1 MSLTLRKVSPTKM
14 YLPEELPRHELDILL
29 TFHDKKIDFQITRM
43 KKSSYLAWKLG
54 PEGFKEALDDLKLQ
68 QKKTLLWEDHQ
79 GKYTYSSFCDT
90 IVNHFKHRFDLKVVT
105 EYEFPEEELF
115 AWHKAPT
122 KKMRS
127 YQQEALEKL
136 LEVKHGA
143 VEVGCH
149 RKGQRVLMFDG
160 SLKNVE
166 DVRVGD
172 QLMGPDSKPRNVLEL
187 KNGFDSMYRIET
199 VNGQEMY
206 VNGNHLLALRRTN
219 RSNKAPEEGK
229 KRRKDYRGPN
239 PVDIITVN
247 DYLLKSDKYKH
258 LNKLFSVAV
267 DFESQPV
274 PLDPYFLGV
283 ILGDG
288 SVLQGV
294 NVTTADQEIVDEI
307 YTQAQ
312 NWKLGVTVRTQPN
325 NKASTYRFSKSDSL
339 IKANPLTAV
348 IRELGVYG
356 LGSGDKHVPE
366 CYKVNSAEVRKA
378 VLAGL
383 IDTDGSFIDNCYDY
397 ISKSQT
403 LAEDVCFLARSL
415 GLRATICSC
424 EKGCQTGAVGTYWRV
439 TISGDTSIIPVRLP
453 RKKCAERKQIKDCT
467 SFGFKVTKVS
477 DHEEHFGFML
487 DGDHLYLTD
496 SFLVTHNTGLGKSLI
511 ILNLVKRLG
520 QKTVVMTPSVSIA
533 RQIYDEFVEAFGTRY
548 VGAFY
553 DSKKQSN
560 KKIVVSVAASLAR
573 VSAEGESNE
582 HFKNLSSA
590 TVFIADESHT
600 CPAKTLEDVCHRL
613 LGKAPYRF
621 FFSGTQIR
629 GDGLDLL
636 LKGITGPIVFRMT
649 VKEGVEQGF
658 LSKPI
663 FHMVGVKSQAFL
675 DSHDANEMTRTHLFY
690 NPHVN
695 KVAAAIANKSVSVLN
710 HPVLILVDEFEQFA
724 HLLPHLKHKVAFAH
738 GGVTKDNSKYIPAEY
753 HKSDPNALVEQFN
766 NLEIPILVGTSCIS
780 TGTDI
785 RSVKTIIFLMGGKS
799 ETQIKQSVGRGTR
812 LFEGKKDFKF
822 YDFDVANIPMVHR
835 HATERVMIYD
845 GIYGPVN
852 RMEM

>member
-54 PEGFKEALDDLKLQ
+54 PEGFKEALDDLKSQ
-68 QKKTLLWEDHQ
+68 QKKTLLWEDH
-79 GKYTYSSFCDT
+79 GGRYTYSSFCDT
-90 IVNHFKHRFDLKVVT
+90 ILNHFKHRFDLKVVT

-143 VEVGCH
+143 VEIG
-149 RKGQRVLMFDG
+149 
-160 SLKNVE
+160 
-166 DVRVGD
+166 
-172 QLMGPDSKPRNVLEL
+172 
-187 KNGFDSMYRIET
+187 
-199 VNGQEMY
+199 
-206 VNGNHLLALRRTN
+206 
-219 RSNKAPEEGK
+219 
-229 KRRKDYRGPN
+229 
-239 PVDIITVN
+239 
-247 DYLLKSDKYKH
+247 
-258 LNKLFSVAV
+258 
-267 DFESQPV
+267 
-274 PLDPYFLGV
+274 
-283 ILGDG
+283 
-288 SVLQGV
+288 
-294 NVTTADQEIVDEI
+294 
-307 YTQAQ
+307 
-312 NWKLGVTVRTQPN
+312 
-325 NKASTYRFSKSDSL
+325 
-339 IKANPLTAV
+339 
-348 IRELGVYG
+348 
-356 LGSGDKHVPE
+356 
-366 CYKVNSAEVRKA
+366 
-378 VLAGL
+378 
-383 IDTDGSFIDNCYDY
+383 
-397 ISKSQT
+397 
-403 LAEDVCFLARSL
+403 
-415 GLRATICSC
+415 
-424 EKGCQTGAVGTYWRV
+424 
-439 TISGDTSIIPVRLP
+439 
-453 RKKCAERKQIKDCT
+453 
-467 SFGFKVTKVS
+467 
-477 DHEEHFGFML
+477 
-487 DGDHLYLTD
+487 
-496 SFLVTHNTGLGKSLI
+496 TGLGKSF
-511 ILNLVKRLG
+511 ILMNIAKRLG

-573 VSAEGESNE
+573 VSVEGESNE

-613 LGKAPYRF
+613 LGNAPYRF

-658 LSKPI
+658 LSRPI

-738 GGVTKDNSKYIPAEY
+738 GGVTKDNAKYIPVEY

-822 YDFDVANIPMVHR
+822 YDFDVTNIPMVHR